1 MLLSVFWVKQLSL
14 DFYKWNKKAF
24 LVACLEVN
32 MALLN
37 YFLRKKENQVTTA
50 SKAKERLQIIVA
62 HERNSRNKQPDY
74 LPQLTEDILQVL
86 RKYIQVSDKSLSI
99 NLDNKD
105 GELSVLELNIEL
117 YDESN
122 TD

>member
-1 MLLSVFWVKQLSL
+1 
-14 DFYKWNKKAF
+14 
-24 LVACLEVN
+24 
-32 MALLN
+32 MALFD
-37 YFLRKKENQVTTA
+37 YFLHKKVQQVTTA

-117 YDESN
+117 YDENN
-122 TD
+122 TE

>member
-1 MLLSVFWVKQLSL
+1 
-14 DFYKWNKKAF
+14 
-24 LVACLEVN
+24 

-74 LPQLTEDILQVL
+74 LPQLIEDILQVL

>member
-1 MLLSVFWVKQLSL
+1 MIIFYVKKQ
-14 DFYKWNKKAF
+14 
-24 LVACLEVN
+24 
-32 MALLN
+32 
-37 YFLRKKENQVTTA
+37 QVTTA

-117 YDESN
+117 YDENN
-122 TD
+122 TE

>member
-1 MLLSVFWVKQLSL
+1 
-14 DFYKWNKKAF
+14 
-24 LVACLEVN
+24 
-32 MALLN
+32 MALLD
-37 YFLRKKENQVTTA
+37 YFTRKKEKQVTTA

-86 RKYIQVSDKSLSI
+86 RKYIKVSDESFSI
-99 NLDNKD
+99 NLDKKD
-105 GELSVLELNIEL
+105 GNLNVLELNIEL
-117 YDESN
+117 HDEHS